1 MPIISNRR
9 ALIGAGL
16 SLASLPLWGGLA
28 RADIA
33 LTTLPG
39 APFVEV
45 ETAHGKVRGGTARGA
60 LSFKGIPYGGS
71 LSGANRFRRP
81 TPVAPWTGVFDAT
94 KLGAPAI
101 QRPGGTYGDH
111 EPAYS
116 EDCLVLNVWTPAADG
131 KKRPVMVYLHGGGFV
146 SGSGG
151 SPTQDG
157 GRLAAVHDVV
167 VVACNH
173 RLGLLGYLFLG
184 DYGDQYAAN
193 AGMLDI
199 VQSLRWVR
207 DNIAA
212 FGGDPANVTV
222 LGESGGGGKVG
233 TLLAMPEAQ
242 ELFHKA
248 GIESGAWTRRM
259 TRDRAAETTRRLLK
273 ALGIS
278 DPARLTDVPVQTLL
292 DWQNRGEN
300 GEAPLAEPDKTGGR
314 MMWAGYGGE
323 QVGHFAPVV
332 DGHVLPRQ
340 PFEPDVTPLAAHI
353 PLLIAHNNAESAFG
367 YREKPEIFALGEDA
381 MRARL
386 KVEFGDQADALVS
399 AYRASRPG
407 ATPSQIYIAITTARQ
422 FGNDTVT
429 VASRKS
435 QQPAAVWFYR
445 WDYNANAPVKG
456 STATTGPGHASDIG
470 PTFYNWDE
478 PGLHGNGPGVEA
490 ASRNLSTIWTSF
502 ARTGVP
508 SCPGV
513 ASWPRYDTKTRP
525 VLLVDAMCKVV
536 NDPDGPA
543 RKVWGTG

>member
-1 MPIISNRR
+1 MPINQHRR
-9 ALIGAGL
+9 AVLGAGL
-16 SLASLPLWGGLA
+16 AAAALPFTSGIA
-28 RADIA
+28 RAAVPLSTI
-33 LTTLPG
+33 PG

-45 ETAHGKVRGGTARGA
+45 ETVNGRVRGGTARGG

-71 LSGANRFRRP
+71 LSGGNRFMRP
-81 TPVAPWTGVFDAT
+81 PPVQSWTGVFDAT
-94 KLGAPAI
+94 HLGAPSI

-111 EPAYS
+111 ELGYS
-116 EDCLVLNVWTPAADG
+116 ENCLVLNVWTPAADG
-131 KKRPVMVYLHGGGFV
+131 KRRPVTVYLHGGGFV

-157 GRLAAVHDVV
+157 GRLAAAHDVV

-184 DYGDQYAAN
+184 DYGEQHAAN

-199 VQSLRWVR
+199 VQSLRWVK

-212 FGGDPANVTV
+212 FGGDPGNVTV
-222 LGESGGGGKVG
+222 FGESGGGGKVG

-242 ELFHKA
+242 GLFHKA

-259 TRDRAAETTRRLLK
+259 PRERASETARRLLK
-273 ALGIS
+273 ALDIS
-278 DPARLTDVPVQTLL
+278 DPAKLADVPTQTLL
-292 DWQNRGEN
+292 DWQVRGER
-300 GEAPLAEPDKTGGR
+300 GEAPLADPDMTGGR
-314 MMWAGYGGE
+314 MMYAGYGGE
-323 QVGHFAPVV
+323 QIGNFAPVV
-332 DGHVLPRQ
+332 DGHVLPRH

-367 YREKPEIFALGEDA
+367 YRENPEIFALSEDA

-386 KVEFGDQADALVS
+386 AAEFGDQADALVA

-407 ATPSQIYIAITTARQ
+407 ATPSQFYIAITTARQ

-435 QQPAAVWFYR
+435 AQPAPVWFYR
-445 WDYNANAPVKG
+445 WDYNANVRVKG
-456 STATTGPGHASDIG
+456 STAVTGPGHASDIG
-470 PTFYNWDE
+470 PTFDNWDE
-478 PGLHGNGPGVEA
+478 PGLHGNGPGVQA
-490 ASRNLSTIWTSF
+490 ASHNLSTIWTSF

-508 SCPGV
+508 DCPGV
-513 ASWPRYDTKTRP
+513 TTWPRYDTKTRP
-525 VLLVDAMCKVV
+525 VLLVDAACKVV

-543 RKVWGTG
+543 RAVWRIG